1 MFKSLASLFNPGEMP
16 DGKFAELR
24 SRILQEMPVPVI
36 WLFGRTGS
44 GKTSIIRC
52 LTGST
57 DAVIGSGFRPQTRFS
72 RQYDFPAAENPVLR
86 FLDTRGLGEPEYDP
100 TEDLDRFDAT
110 THVMIVTAR
119 VTDHA
124 QAGVIE
130 ALRQIR
136 RRNPDRPVLLALTCL
151 HEAYPGEQHPQPDP
165 WGEGGDPAEIADDV
179 RRSIAGHA
187 QQFAGLVD
195 RIVPID
201 LTRPDDGF
209 EQPDFG
215 ADRLKAAVI
224 EMMPAGCRQALVSLP
239 EIMDSLRDDHERRA
253 MPRVY
258 AYSSM
263 AATAAA
269 FPVPWLDI
277 PAVLALQSHLVH
289 QLAKIY
295 GQEAGAA
302 VVARVAGAVGGRILM
317 RMAVREAAKFV
328 PGWGS
333 VLNAGLA
340 FASTYALGKACCWYF
355 GEVARGRLPSDAQI
369 EEVWQSQ
376 IDVAKR
382 VWQQRQAAVSPEAA
396 EQAAPAPGGAA
407 GHEADGKTEAE

>member
-1 MFKSLASLFNPGEMP
+1 MFKSLASLFNPSGMS
-16 DGKFAELR
+16 DQKFEELR
-24 SRILQEMPVPVI
+24 SRILKEMPIPVI

-52 LTGST
+52 LTEATS
-57 DAVIGSGFRPQTRFS
+57 AEIGTGFRPQTRFS
-72 RQYDFPAAENPVLR
+72 QQYDFPDAENPVLQ
-86 FLDTRGLGEPEYDP
+86 FLDTRGLGEPDYNPE
-100 TEDLDRFDAT
+100 EDLARFDPS

-124 QAGVIE
+124 QAAVIDPLKE
-130 ALRQIR
+130 IR

-151 HEAYPGEQHPQPDP
+151 HEAYPGEQHPVPDP
-165 WGEGGDPAEIADDV
+165 WSPQGDTSQIPEEL
-179 RRSIAGHA
+179 RRSIAGHTRA
-187 QQFAGLVD
+187 FAGLVD
-195 RIVPID
+195 QIVPID
-201 LTRPDDGF
+201 LTQPGDGF
-209 EQPDFG
+209 DQPQFG

-224 EMMPAGCRQALVSLP
+224 DLMPAGCRQAMASLQDV
-239 EIMDSLRDDHERRA
+239 MDSLRDYHERKA

-258 AYSSM
+258 AYASM

-289 QLAKIY
+289 QLSRIY
-295 GQEAGAA
+295 GQEASAA

-317 RMAVREAAKFV
+317 RMAIREAAKFV

-340 FASTYALGKACCWYF
+340 FASTYGLGKACCWYF
-355 GEVARGRLPSDAQI
+355 GEIRRGNLPTDAQI
-369 EEVWQSQ
+369 EQVWQNQVS
-376 IDVAKR
+376 VAKR
-382 VWQQRQAAVSPEAA
+382 VWQHRQD
-396 EQAAPAPGGAA
+396 AA
-407 GHEADGKTEAE
+407 GNGQMESGTE